1 MKRIFLLL
9 LTLVSLHTQAQEPTA
24 HIRFEGIE
32 VKGDIYE
39 FSKTLQSRGY
49 RLEKRES
56 GTRAYVFKGNI
67 CGHSTLFQVSYSRRT
82 RSVYRIMAQPK
93 NIPLDALIDSLNVR
107 YGEPY
112 DTDNSRYMW
121 QLEAGAVLLST
132 PEGYDPT
139 LVIMDTAGV
148 AAFKDED
155 HR

>member
-1 MKRIFLLL
+1 MKRLFLFL
-9 LTLVSLHTQAQEPTA
+9 LTLVSLCATAQEPIS

-39 FSKTLQSRGY
+39 FSKTLQSHGY
-49 RLEKRES
+49 KLEKRES

-93 NIPLDALIDSLNVR
+93 NVPLDALLDSLCVR

-112 DTDNSRYMW
+112 DSDNSRYMW
-121 QLEAGAVLLST
+121 QLESGAVMLST

-139 LVIMDTAGV
+139 LVIMDAAGV